1 MKNNI
6 EKTTPYSDMSFATEP
21 TKMVRFMRVF
31 FLFQIYNFFKLNL
44 KVMKIVVGGHS

>member
-1 MKNNI
+1 MEKEI
-6 EKTTPYSDMSFATEP
+6 EKTIPYSNISYGTEP

-31 FLFQIYNFFKLNL
+31 FIYQLFNFFKLNL